1 MRELTW
7 DQVCARRLART
18 LLLTPLPSSD
28 VVAAARAICGV
39 QAQVGV
45 AAELALGA
53 RVAQATQQDVRVEL
67 WERRRLYKTYS
78 LRGTLH
84 LHPSDEL
91 PLWTAARQALPDWR
105 AGQWAATYRLE
116 PAQAEAVLAALSEVL
131 DGQCLPRE
139 ALADGVAARAGAW
152 ARERLSSIWA
162 DLIGLGFGAGLVCFG
177 PSEGNKVTF
186 VRTDQWLG
194 AWTLPDPDQALTEV
208 FRRYLTTFGPATLRD
223 FVSWFSGRRLQPER
237 LQGVLDALTGELVE
251 VSVEGRRA
259 WMLASDAAADWETL
273 VGTLRLVP
281 QYDCY
286 ILGCRFGRE
295 RIAAAGRDRVAA
307 FKNGR
312 FEGATGL
319 PLLLVDGVVAGMWER
334 RQRGGG
340 VEVRVEPFVSLTPRQ
355 TRQLEAEVERIGAF
369 LGTRASLSVCQLV

>member
-1 MRELTW
+1 MHELTW
-7 DQVCARRLART
+7 DQVSGRRLART
-18 LLLTPLPSSD
+18 LLAVPAPAGQL
-28 VVAAARAICGV
+28 VAAACAVCGI
-39 QAQVGV
+39 QAQVAV

-53 RVAQATQQDVRVEL
+53 RVSRATQQDVRAEL
-67 WERRRLYKTYS
+67 WEHRRLYKTYS

-105 AGQWAATYRLE
+105 EGQWAASYGLE

-139 ALADGVAARAGAW
+139 ALADGVAARVGAW
-152 ARERLSSIWA
+152 ARERLGSIWA
-162 DLIGLGFGAGLVCFG
+162 DLIGLGFGAGLICFG
-177 PSEGNKVTF
+177 PSQGNKVTF

-194 AWTLPDPDQALTEV
+194 AWTLPDPDQALMEV
-208 FRRYLTTFGPATLRD
+208 FRRYLATFGPATPRD
-223 FVSWFSGRRLQPER
+223 FGSWFAGRRLQPEG
-237 LQGVLDALTGELVE
+237 LQGALDALAGELVE

-259 WMLASDAAADWETL
+259 WMLASDAAADWEPL
-273 VGTLRLVP
+273 IGTLRLVP

-295 RIAAAGRDRVAA
+295 RIAAAGRGRVAA

-340 VEVRVEPFVSLTPRQ
+340 VEVRVEPFMQLTPQQ

-369 LGTRASLSVCQLV
+369 LGARTSLSVCQLI

>member
-18 LLLTPLPSSD
+18 LLTVPAPAGGL
-28 VVAAARAICGV
+28 VAAARAVCGV
-39 QAQVGV
+39 QAQVAV

-53 RVAQATQQDVRVEL
+53 RVAQATQQDVRTEL

-105 AGQWAATYRLE
+105 AGQWAASYRLE

-131 DGQCLPRE
+131 DGQCLLRE

-152 ARERLSSIWA
+152 ARERLGSIWA

-177 PSEGNKVTF
+177 PSQGNKVTF

-194 AWTLPDPDQALTEV
+194 AWTLPDPDQALAEV
-208 FRRYLTTFGPATLRD
+208 FRRYLTTFGPANPRD
-223 FVSWFSGRRLQPER
+223 FASWFAGRWLQPEG
-237 LQGVLDALTGELVE
+237 LQGVLDALAGELVE

-259 WMLASDAAADWETL
+259 WMLASDAAADWEPL

-286 ILGCRFGRE
+286 ILGSRFGRE

-319 PLLLVDGVVAGMWER
+319 PLLLVDGMVAGMWER

-340 VEVRVEPFVSLTPRQ
+340 VEVQVEPFVQLTPQQ

-369 LGTRASLSVCQLV
+369 LGTKASLSICQLA